1 MIIYHNPPPVWA
13 NVSQRFLTA
22 IMRNIAHLPLIG
34 LLSVF
39 LNKGYTLGKISS
51 LFKKDL
57 EMIILR
63 NNSYGGIT
71 RVCMGIFT
79 TALRNKKISSNSQ
92 KKKSHL
98 TSTAY
103 CLLSDCLL

>member
-39 LNKGYTLGKISS
+39 LNKDIN
-51 LFKKDL
+51 L
-57 EMIILR
+57 ERFQVFSRKILR
-63 NNSYGGIT
+63 
-71 RVCMGIFT
+71 
-79 TALRNKKISSNSQ
+79 
-92 KKKSHL
+92 
-98 TSTAY
+98 
-103 CLLSDCLL
+103 